1 MAESGRGARESRR
14 IRQRSDR
21 AGRCRLEAFQNPVGF
36 RCLFHLQFQWL
47 RGAVSSVPPKADFGT
62 AGMTGKKGR
71 AGWVPARSCG
81 WRPGGLCP
89 VRERNGTRVSLETVV
104 AACGSALVWARQS
117 PVIGRHGQGWYD
129 HGPDHAGQRAPHPLL
144 WRQLRCGR
152 LRLASPGGLL
162 GACRAA
168 YRARMGETDRQRRAR
183 EASHR
188 YFTEALAR
196 SVGSLFPHFDRNPAA
211 CGGIVRPCRRTRS
224 GTGSRS

>member
-1 MAESGRGARESRR
+1 
-14 IRQRSDR
+14 
-21 AGRCRLEAFQNPVGF
+21 
-36 RCLFHLQFQWL
+36 
-47 RGAVSSVPPKADFGT
+47 
-62 AGMTGKKGR
+62 
-71 AGWVPARSCG
+71 
-81 WRPGGLCP
+81 
-89 VRERNGTRVSLETVV
+89 VSLETVV

-196 SVGSLFPHFDRNPAA
+196 MFDPDRKNRTAGRIIDLWDARRARGAEPLFHPTIGGAIRAGRPWLTCYCPGCGVVGEIDLRKIDRHPDASIESLIPHLSCQRCSPHPPFARLIGLAA
-211 CGGIVRPCRRTRS
+211 RP
-224 GTGSRS
+224 GALVHSRSAR